1 MNKKSLDVKKGTS
14 MNITNST
21 TLIEFQSECVGWD
34 IHEAY
39 LGTGNVIYSLTSAVF
54 GTVLLAFSLSIAFLG
69 HAFIT
74 YVLIMLGAFLGPFFS
89 LTLVRDLAPTINCE
103 LLIAIC
109 VGSSII
115 ASVVARALLK
125 IGVFLIGFVAGG
137 GLVLG
142 IFVIFPSIDEV
153 WPTSPKAVGKSLI
166 PFWITFLGVSGACGG
181 LALVKQKWMLII
193 STVFLGS
200 MGSYLSVKTYGG
212 EAWVGY
218 IVASVVAL
226 LGVGIQFLILEK
238 KLKTF
243 FSGKKEQQSLQPQ
256 SSTTQIQMEGS
267 EERGGQVEESSVV
280 SEEKSRKRSIWKKR
294 KQFGSESSLQSTSSA
309 ASSSQLPPP
318 VVVGMRM
325 TEMSS
330 EMESDV

>member
-1 MNKKSLDVKKGTS
+1 

-54 GTVLLAFSLSIAFLG
+54 GTILLAFSLSIAFLG

-74 YVLIMLGAFLGPFFS
+74 YVLIVLGAFLGPFFS

-166 PFWITFLGVSGACGG
+166 PFWITFLGVSCACGG

-218 IVASVVAL
+218 IVASVVGL
-226 LGVGIQFLILEK
+226 LGVGIQFLILDK

-243 FSGKKEQQSLQPQ
+243 FSGKKEQQPLQHQ
-256 SSTTQIQMEGS
+256 SSTTQIQEEGS
-267 EERGGQVEESSVV
+267 EERGQGEELTDVSVET
-280 SEEKSRKRSIWKKR
+280 SRKRSMGKKR
-294 KQFGSESSLQSTSSA
+294 KQIGSSFQSTSSA

-325 TEMSS
+325 TETSS
-330 EMESDV
+330 EMESVV